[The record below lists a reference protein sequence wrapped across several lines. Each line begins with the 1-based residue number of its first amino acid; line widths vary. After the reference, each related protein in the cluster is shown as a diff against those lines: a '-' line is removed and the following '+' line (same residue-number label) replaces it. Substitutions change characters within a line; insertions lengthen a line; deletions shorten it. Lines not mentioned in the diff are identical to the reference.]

1 MELPRP
7 EYHVLVFLLS
17 LCLST
22 PGDFK
27 QGLRNVFSLQD
38 QVMSW
43 TEAQFTCKTTNGT
56 GHHRLAN
63 VRNTSEV
70 KMLSRVCN
78 DIPDNDLNEAKCFVG
93 LRKQGNTWNRTDGEE
108 NVLPLQ
114 PMDKNERDERDVKK
128 ENDKEKNDK
137 DDKDDKA
144 KDDKA
149 KDDKDDKAKDDKD
162 KKDEK
167 DEKDEKDKCAIVY
180 QDNLHIHP
188 CNDKLAHICEKYFFV
203 LVKEEKS
210 WEEAL
215 LHCRAMGVDKGLPPG
230 SYDLLSLHTHEDL
243 SFAQEE
249 LVHAGTREVWV
260 GLRWLAARWLWMD
273 GEEHSVWKCPADLTH
288 CGSLSRQRLDA
299 RSCME
304 KRNFF
309 CQRVNAVNNV

>member
-1 MELPRP
+1 MKTMNTL
-7 EYHVLVFLLS
+7 
-17 LCLST
+17 
-22 PGDFK
+22 
-27 QGLRNVFSLQD
+27 GLRNVFSLQD

-43 TEAQFTCKTTNGT
+43 TLAQFTCKATNGT
-56 GHHRLAN
+56 GLHRLAN

-93 LRKQGNTWNRTDGEE
+93 LQKLDDTWYRTDGEE

-114 PMDKNERDERDVKK
+114 PGKSKLERM
-128 ENDKEKNDK
+128 
-137 DDKDDKA
+137 
-144 KDDKA
+144 
-149 KDDKDDKAKDDKD
+149 
-162 KKDEK
+162 DEK
-167 DEKDEKDKCAIVY
+167 DEKDECAIVY
-180 QDNLHIHP
+180 QDNLHTHNCI
-188 CNDKLAHICEKYFFV
+188 DKLAHICEKYFFV

-273 GEEHSVWKCPADLTH
+273 GEEHSVWKCPADWTH

>member
-27 QGLRNVFSLQD
+27 QGLRNVFSFQG
-38 QVMSW
+38 QEMIW
-43 TEAQFTCKTTNGT
+43 TEAQFTCKATNGT
-56 GHHRLAN
+56 GLHRLAN
-63 VRNTSEV
+63 VRNTSE
-70 KMLSRVCN
+70 L
-78 DIPDNDLNEAKCFVG
+78 DD
-93 LRKQGNTWNRTDGEE
+93 TWYRTDGEE

-114 PMDKNERDERDVKK
+114 PGKSELER
-128 ENDKEKNDK
+128 
-137 DDKDDKA
+137 
-144 KDDKA
+144 
-149 KDDKDDKAKDDKD
+149 
-162 KKDEK
+162 
-167 DEKDEKDKCAIVY
+167 CAIVY
-180 QDNLHIHP
+180 QDNLHTHN
-188 CNDKLAHICEKYFFV
+188 CNRKMAHICEKYFFV

-215 LHCRAMGVDKGLPPG
+215 LHCRAMGVDKGLLPG
-230 SYDLLSLHTHEDL
+230 SYDLLSLHTHDDL
-243 SFAQEE
+243 SYAQEE

-260 GLRWLAARWLWMD
+260 SLRWLAGRWLWID
-273 GEEHSVWKCPADLTH
+273 GEEHSVWECPADWTH

-309 CQRVNAVNNV
+309 CQRVNAVE